1 MSASIFHGAPGSYKS
16 SSAVWFELLPALRA
30 GRLVVTNIE
39 GIQDKEFIELELGEE
54 FPESADIWR
63 LSSQTDK
70 GKFLWMR
77 WFWWM
82 PVGAFIII
90 DEVQDVFPNDSTVFK
105 PVALDSKG
113 INSLKDKLPE
123 KYFEYFFNVIE
134 SFKPPEDYTDDTG
147 EKILDENGHIIYPI
161 TMREANMR
169 HRKYNW
175 DLIYCTPE
183 ITEIHKLVRS
193 VCQYA
198 YKHVY
203 KEFLEFIPYYK
214 RRTRINEHTPKSSG
228 ETIKKGETTKW
239 RKLPLQVFKLYR
251 STSTDEITEGRGLNA
266 FKDPSLIFAFALLL
280 LCFSY
285 ITWWAFIKEDSKNR
299 FLEESNFSQET
310 SQVRSSVASSSGG
323 SFSASNSFQT
333 SNDNGLPLKLPYDAS
348 KIYFNGYQD
357 VILNKNKKYK
367 EYFFTLTLDEDEF
380 SLNDSDLQYFGI
392 KVHYINECVVE
403 LSSGKRRKLVYCTPK
418 TIQKPLKEELTTF
431 SNNEAT

>member
-105 PVALDSKG
+105 PVELDSKG
-113 INSLKDKLPE
+113 IDSLIDKLPE
-123 KYFEYFFNVIE
+123 KYHQYFYEVIE
-134 SFKPPEDYTDDTG
+134 SFKPPEDYRDDTG
-147 EKILDENGHIIYPI
+147 EQILDENGHIIYPI

-228 ETIKKGETTKW
+228 ETIKKGDTTKW
-239 RKLPLQVFKLYR
+239 RKLPLEVFKLYR

-266 FKDPSLIFAFALLL
+266 FKDPSLIFALALLL

-285 ITWWAFIKEDSKNR
+285 VTWWAFIKEDSKNR
-299 FLEESNFSQET
+299 FLEESNLPQET
-310 SQVRSSVASSSGG
+310 IQVHSKNARSSSSSVP
-323 SFSASNSFQT
+323 SANSFQT
-333 SNDNGLPLKLPYDAS
+333 DNVNNLPLKLPYDAS
-348 KIYFNGYQD
+348 KIYFTGYQD

-367 EYFFTLTLDEDEF
+367 EYFFTLTLEEDEF

-403 LSSGKRRKLVYCTPK
+403 LSSGKYTKLVYCTPK
-418 TIQKPLKEELTTF
+418 TIHKPSKEELVSF
-431 SNNEAT
+431 SNNESI